1 MTSRHS
7 PHASTH
13 RADTTSKPSRISLIS
28 WLAVGGTGPPPTPAS
43 FCLMASER
51 KAAYRREQAYKE
63 AQKAASADFGQKW
76 PATGLTGG
84 GKRQKAPDRRELMR
98 LYGPKDNAR
107 KRTGE
112 GENQNR
118 HDRDISTHN
127 HGSGGSG
134 AGNEES
140 NHGNDVGSSGC

>member
-7 PHASTH
+7 PQASTH

-51 KAAYRREQAYKE
+51 KAAYRREKAYKE
-63 AQKAASADFGQKW
+63 AQKAASADFEQKW
-76 PATGLTGG
+76 LATGLAG

-98 LYGPKDNAR
+98 VYGPKVNAR

-112 GENQNR
+112 GENQY
-118 HDRDISTHN
+118 HDRDVPTHN
-127 HGSGGSG
+127 HDSGGSC
-134 AGNEES
+134 AGNEGS
-140 NHGNDVGSSGC
+140 NHGNDVGNNGC